1 MKTILAVDD
10 SASVRHMVKITLTAA
25 GYQVIEAGDGREGL
39 TQAKGNAVAMIVTDL
54 NMPNMN
60 GLEFIREVRKLP
72 PYRGVPIVFL
82 TTESDDGMKQQ
93 AKAAGATGW
102 ITKPFRQEQLLAA
115 AKKFLAENDSGHSAG
130 GGSGEHVDVD
140 AIVEFREG
148 VAIVLANRIQ
158 NLPENPGLVAA

>member
-10 SASVRHMVKITLTAA
+10 SASVRHMVKITLNAA
-25 GYQVIEAGDGREGL
+25 GYQVIEASDGRDGL
-39 TQAKGNAVAMIVTDL
+39 NQAKANANAVAMIVTDL

-115 AKKFLAENDSGHSAG
+115 AKKFLG
-130 GGSGEHVDVD
+130 
-140 AIVEFREG
+140 
-148 VAIVLANRIQ
+148 
-158 NLPENPGLVAA
+158 